1 MWPANWLAG
10 LTTAWKIDSKQ
21 KVTIYWPCQKI
32 MSAEILINEKVNL
45 NDQFQ
50 LISIKILETMK
61 ITQII
66 NKYDILQYFN

>member
-32 MSAEILINEKVNL
+32 MSAEIHINEEVNMGR
-45 NDQFQ
+45 
-50 LISIKILETMK
+50 SIYKKKLSKNNENNPNTTK
-61 ITQII
+61 CVENEGQT
-66 NKYDILQYFN
+66 

>member
-32 MSAEILINEKVNL
+32 MSAEIHINEEVNI
-45 NDQFQ
+45 NDLFQ
-50 LISIKILETMK
+50 LISMKILGTIKIS
-61 ITQII
+61 QII
-66 NKYDILQYFN
+66 NKYL

>member
-32 MSAEILINEKVNL
+32 MSAEIHINEEVNMGR
-45 NDQFQ
+45 
-50 LISIKILETMK
+50 SIYKKKNFRKTMK
-61 ITQII
+61 ITR
-66 NKYDILQYFN
+66 ILQNV